1 MFIARKQIGCED
13 FTGKAGGEGITIAV
27 LDTGISTHPDFGGRI
42 LAFRDFVNDMP
53 YVYDDSGHGT
63 HVCGIA
69 AGNGLLSRGRYR
81 GVAPGASLVVGKVLN
96 EQGDG
101 SVDAML
107 KGLSWIL
114 ENKDRWKIRI
124 VNISVGFGGTMP
136 EKKEMLLRVKMEEA
150 WEEGLRNL
158 FCQRSGGSLI
168 PEAGLSGTGDGNCV
182 LQCFLPEGGSAY
194 PGSLY
199 GKKRHIHGNAHGERL
214 SGTFIGKISG
224 FKQGAGK
231 VPAA

>member
-81 GVAPGASLVVGKVLN
+81 GVAPGASL
-96 EQGDG
+96 
-101 SVDAML
+101 
-107 KGLSWIL
+107 
-114 ENKDRWKIRI
+114 
-124 VNISVGFGGTMP
+124 
-136 EKKEMLLRVKMEEA
+136 
-150 WEEGLRNL
+150 
-158 FCQRSGGSLI
+158 
-168 PEAGLSGTGDGNCV
+168 
-182 LQCFLPEGGSAY
+182 LQTWR
-194 PGSLY
+194 
-199 GKKRHIHGNAHGERL
+199 KRHKRSSTSALNTK
-214 SGTFIGKISG
+214 S
-224 FKQGAGK
+224 
-231 VPAA
+231 PAF